1 MNHKGRIAGWG
12 WMILQMTRTVAS
24 RMSRGAVSRQNYHE
38 KYYMLLGF
46 NRRSGEL
53 LAVIDVTGEDP

>member
-1 MNHKGRIAGWG
+1 
-12 WMILQMTRTVAS
+12 MILQMTRTVAS